1 LIFRGRSV
9 WWRDFDD
16 RMGRV
21 SSQCEQDSASDFEVG
36 GGQTV
41 CLDCIHDV
49 TLRHETRERVTEWEC
64 SFCGTTADEDD
75 EPIAAPFPDFMDIVL
90 GAMRFLFTPVS
101 DERSG
106 EEVFDSAEVAYAVCE
121 GDVTNEVLE
130 AIAAAIPVQVWID
143 AHRSGS
149 APGKALGRGWA
160 AFCEMVKHVSRFV
173 FLVAKEE
180 SPDRAGDFTT
190 VELLERL
197 ERIILD
203 HGALLPVPAGRVFWR
218 GRKVDSPG
226 KLAQYGSAA
235 ALGSPPRSK
244 ASNSRMSPAG
254 ISMFYGSDD
263 IDTVVAEIGHD
274 ARRYAI
280 VGAFETTRD
289 LTLLNLADLPPVPSL
304 YHEAGRGSRYF
315 DLRFLHSFAVDLGKP
330 VTLDGR
336 ERIEYVPTQVVT
348 EYLRFIPDFAVD
360 GILFRS
366 AQNNGVNCVLFC
378 DASGCADPDDPGTVD
393 TYVRLRPGTVQWIRI
408 AAKALIGPDR
418 YQGTT

>member
-1 LIFRGRSV
+1 V
-9 WWRDFDD
+9 WWNDFDG
-16 RMGRV
+16 RMGRR
-21 SSQCEQDSASDFEVG
+21 QREEDSA
-36 GGQTV
+36 V
-41 CLDCIHDV
+41 CVDCIHDV
-49 TLRHETRERVTEWEC
+49 TLRQLVSERVTEWEC
-64 SFCGTTADEDD
+64 SFCGTTADG
-75 EPIAAPFPDFMDIVL
+75 PIAASFADFMDIVM
-90 GAMRFLFTPVS
+90 GPVRFLFTPVDGAS
-101 DERSG
+101 AEA
-106 EEVFDSAEVAYAVCE
+106 FDSTEVAYAVCE
-121 GDVTNEVLE
+121 GDVTNDVLA
-130 AIAAAIPVQVWID
+130 AIAASIPDQAWID
-143 AHRSGS
+143 AHRSVPS
-149 APGKALGRGWA
+149 PGRGWA
-160 AFCEMVKHVSRFV
+160 AFCEKVKHVSRFV
-173 FLVAKEE
+173 FLFAKEE
-180 SPDRAGDFTT
+180 SPDRDFTT

-197 ERIILD
+197 EKIIID
-203 HGALLPVPAGRVFWR
+203 CGALLPVPAGRVFWR

-226 KLAQYGSAA
+226 KLAQYGTAA

-304 YHEAGRGSRYF
+304 YQEAGRGSRYH
-315 DLRFLHSFAVDLGKP
+315 DMSFLHSFAVDLGKP

-378 DASGCADPDDPGTVD
+378 DASGCIDPDSPASAD
-393 TYVRLRPGTVQWIRI
+393 THVRLQPDTVQWVRI

-418 YQGTT
+418 Y

>member
-1 LIFRGRSV
+1 V
-9 WWRDFDD
+9 WWGDFDE

-21 SSQCEQDSASDFEVG
+21 RRQWEDGSASDFEVG
-36 GGQTV
+36 GGQAV
-41 CLDCIHDV
+41 CLDCVHDV
-49 TLRHETRERVTEWEC
+49 TLRQLASERVTDWEC
-64 SFCGTTADEDD
+64 SFCGATAEG
-75 EPIAAPFPDFMDIVL
+75 PIAASFADFMDIVM
-90 GAMRFLFTPVS
+90 GAVRFLFTPADDTS
-101 DERSG
+101 EAG
-106 EEVFDSAEVAYAVCE
+106 AEVFDSTEVAYAVCE
-121 GDVTNEVLE
+121 GDVTDEVLG
-130 AIAAAIPVQVWID
+130 AIAAAITEQAWID
-143 AHRSGS
+143 AYRSGS
-149 APGKALGRGWA
+149 SAGRALGRGWA
-160 AFCEMVKHVSRFV
+160 AFCEKVKHTSRFV
-173 FLVAKEE
+173 FLSAKEE
-180 SPDRAGDFTT
+180 RAGDFTT
-190 VELLERL
+190 AELLERL

-203 HGALLPVPAGRVFWR
+203 CGALLPVPAGRVFWR

-226 KLAQYGSAA
+226 KLAQYGTAA

-304 YHEAGRGSRYF
+304 YHEAGRGPRYY
-315 DLRFLHSFAVDLGKP
+315 DMRFLHSFAIDLGKP

-378 DASGCADPDDPGTVD
+378 DASGCADLDGPASVD
-393 TYVRLRPGTVQWIRI
+393 TYVRLRPGTVQWVRI

-418 YQGTT
+418 YWKL

>member
-1 LIFRGRSV
+1 V
-9 WWRDFDD
+9 WWGDFDE
-16 RMGRV
+16 RMGR
-21 SSQCEQDSASDFEVG
+21 EEDSASGFEVG
-36 GGQTV
+36 EVQAV
-41 CLDCIHDV
+41 CLGCIHDV
-49 TLRHETRERVTEWEC
+49 TLRQLASERVTEWEC
-64 SFCGTTADEDD
+64 SFCDTTAGGDE
-75 EPIAAPFPDFMDIVL
+75 EPIAASFADFMDIVM
-90 GAMRFLFTPVS
+90 GAVRFLFTPIDDTS
-101 DERSG
+101 HLSG
-106 EEVFDSAEVAYAVCE
+106 EAGAEVFDSAEVAYAVCE
-121 GDVTNEVLE
+121 GDVTNEVLG
-130 AIAAAIPVQVWID
+130 AVAAAITDQAWID
-143 AHRSGS
+143 AYRSGS
-149 APGKALGRGWA
+149 SPGRALGRGWTS
-160 AFCEMVKHVSRFV
+160 FCEKVKHASRFV
-173 FLVAKEE
+173 FLFAKEE
-180 SPDRAGDFTT
+180 SSDRAGDFTT

-197 ERIILD
+197 QKIILD
-203 HGALLPVPAGRVFWR
+203 YGALLPVPAGRVFWR

-226 KLAQYGSAA
+226 KLAQYGTAA

-289 LTLLNLADLPPVPSL
+289 LTLLNLVDLPPVPSL
-304 YHEAGRGSRYF
+304 YHQAGRGSRYY

-378 DASGCADPDDPGTVD
+378 DASGCVDADGPVSVD
-393 TYVRLRPGTVQWIRI
+393 TYVRLRPGTVQWVRI

-418 YQGTT
+418 Y

>member
-1 LIFRGRSV
+1 
-9 WWRDFDD
+9 
-16 RMGRV
+16 MGRV
-21 SSQCEQDSASDFEVG
+21 RRLREEANDFEVG
-36 GGQTV
+36 GDQAV
-41 CLDCIHDV
+41 CVDCVLDV
-49 TLRHETRERVTEWEC
+49 TLRQLARERVTEWQC
-64 SFCGTTADEDD
+64 SFCGTTADGDD
-75 EPIAAPFPDFMDIVL
+75 EPIATSFVDFMDIVM
-90 GAMRFLFTPVS
+90 GAVRFLFTPV
-101 DERSG
+101 DDTSG
-106 EEVFDSAEVAYAVCE
+106 VAGAGVFDATEVAYAVCE
-121 GDVTNEVLE
+121 GDVTNDVLE
-130 AIAAAIPVQVWID
+130 AIAAAITGQAWID
-143 AHRSGS
+143 AYRSES
-149 APGKALGRGWA
+149 SPGKALGRGWA
-160 AFCEMVKHVSRFV
+160 AFCEKVKHVSRFV

-197 ERIILD
+197 EKIILD
-203 HGALLPVPAGRVFWR
+203 HGTLLPVPAGRVFWR

-226 KLAQYGSAA
+226 KLAQYGTAA
-235 ALGSPPRSK
+235 ALGSPPRSR

-263 IDTVVAEIGHD
+263 IDTVIAEIGHD

-289 LTLLNLADLPPVPSL
+289 LTLLNLADLPPVPSP
-304 YHEAGRGSRYF
+304 YHEAGRGSRYH

-348 EYLRFIPDFAVD
+348 EYLRFVPDFAVD

-378 DASGCADPDDPGTVD
+378 DASGCADPDDPVSMD
-393 TYVRLRPGTVQWIRI
+393 TYVRLQPGTVQWVRI
-408 AAKALIGPDR
+408 AAMALTGPDR
-418 YQGTT
+418 YPGLTVR